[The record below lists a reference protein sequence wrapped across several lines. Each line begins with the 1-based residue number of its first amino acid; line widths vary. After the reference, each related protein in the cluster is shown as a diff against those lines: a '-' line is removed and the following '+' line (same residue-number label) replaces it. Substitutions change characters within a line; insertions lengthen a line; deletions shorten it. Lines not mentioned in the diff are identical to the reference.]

1 MIVSAIVAVAK
12 NNVIGRNDDI
22 PWRLSSD
29 LKYFKKTTI
38 NHHIISGRNNFLSI
52 GRPLPKRTNIII
64 TRDPFYVVTDC
75 LIAHSVEEAL
85 QIAYQNGEEEVF
97 IIGGGKIYELSES
110 YWDKLY
116 LTEVHAKV
124 EGDTFFPK
132 INMDNWEL
140 LSEDAHLADKKNEF
154 NYTFKVYQRIKQE
167 EEKK

>member
-1 MIVSAIVAVAK
+1 MTISAIVAVAQ
-12 NNVIGRNDDI
+12 NNVIGKDDDI

-75 LIAHSVEEAL
+75 LVAHSVEEAL
-85 QIAYQNGEEEVF
+85 QIAKENGEDEAF
-97 IIGGGKIYELSES
+97 IIGGGKIYELSQA

-116 LTEVHAKV
+116 LTEVHAEV
-124 EGDTFFPK
+124 EGDTFFPNIDIK
-132 INMDNWEL
+132 NWEL
-140 LSEDAHLADKKNEF
+140 ISEDAHTADAKNEF
-154 NYTFKVYQRIKQE
+154 DYTFKVYHRIKE
-167 EEKK
+167 EEK